1 MKRTIF
7 GVMLMVFGAVMFIAA
22 TTLFAVSAH
31 SNDDYV
37 SDTAALTQSREPVE
51 NKVYTGEYYLNG
63 DEEKESISVSDSSLT
78 FADGTVQD
86 YTLSV
91 WKNMPETDEQSGR
104 ITYVDYCFLKTGG
117 EKISYDPAEK
127 EIVFGDTVYRLVG

>member
-1 MKRTIF
+1 MKSTIF
-7 GVMLMVFGAVMFIAA
+7 GVMLMVLGAVMFIAA
-22 TTLFAVSAH
+22 STLFAVSAH

-91 WKNMPETDEQSGR
+91 WKNMPETDEQSGH
-104 ITYVDYCFLKTGG
+104 ITYVDYCFLKIGG

-127 EIVFGDTVYRLVG
+127 EIVLGDMVYRLVG